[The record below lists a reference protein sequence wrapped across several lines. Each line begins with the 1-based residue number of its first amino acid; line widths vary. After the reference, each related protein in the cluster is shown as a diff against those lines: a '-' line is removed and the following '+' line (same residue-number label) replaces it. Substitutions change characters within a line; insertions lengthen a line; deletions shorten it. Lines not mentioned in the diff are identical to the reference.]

1 MKITIFWADKGDLK
15 DMKWMMSM
23 EMSIIKEC
31 STEIVMEIMLMAKN
45 LRITLM
51 MQEILVIYQQIT

>member
-1 MKITIFWADKGDLK
+1 MKITILWVDKGDLK
-15 DMKWMMSM
+15 DMKWMILMA
-23 EMSIIKEC
+23 MSIIKEC

-51 MQEILVIYQQIT
+51 TQEILVIYQQIT

>member
-1 MKITIFWADKGDLK
+1 MKITIFWVDKGDLK

>member
-1 MKITIFWADKGDLK
+1 MKITILWVDKGDLK
-15 DMKWMMSM
+15 DMKWMILM

-51 MQEILVIYQQIT
+51 TQEILVIYQQIT